1 MNFESD
7 TAPKMVH
14 RFHRIDAQPLITKT
28 CQFPDGVSRFDAEE
42 QVKRMWF
49 SWTRFHKDAD
59 TFIKRFVKGSTDGT
73 VSDLLTD
80 AES

>member
-1 MNFESD
+1 VNLESD

-49 SWTRFHKDAD
+49 SWTRAC
-59 TFIKRFVKGSTDGT
+59 
-73 VSDLLTD
+73 
-80 AES
+80 